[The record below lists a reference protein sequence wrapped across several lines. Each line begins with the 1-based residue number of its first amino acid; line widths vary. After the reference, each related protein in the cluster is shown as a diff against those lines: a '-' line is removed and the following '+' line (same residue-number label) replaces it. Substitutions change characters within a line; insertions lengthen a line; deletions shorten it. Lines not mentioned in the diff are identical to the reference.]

1 MNKNNRFRR
10 FRRFRI
16 LTSLATAV
24 LSLAVIATS
33 TGCQSFREQT
43 TLGQQ
48 NIFGNQTRQQ
58 TQATQA
64 GYKRPEAMSSSAQS
78 QLIDTLNARA
88 AKIKQ
93 LNCPV
98 SVKVPGAPKI
108 KGTLQVEFP
117 MRMRLKAGVM
127 GVSELGVDAG
137 SNDQQFWVW
146 SKMDL
151 PGSPAALYF
160 ANHREYQNSQLR
172 RQIPLEPQQLINALG
187 LVQIDPQGQHFGPF
201 QAGNNRLQF
210 YSLIQKNGT
219 KQTRALLIDAATG
232 AVQQTSL
239 YDQNNRL
246 VAYAN
251 ALKFKNYD
259 RHGVTLPSKVELHVV
274 QPGQKDFVLKVDLG
288 TFSVNSL
295 FGDPNQMWS
304 IPQPNNVKRINLG
317 AR

>member
-1 MNKNNRFRR
+1 MSRKPCFQ
-10 FRRFRI
+10 I
-16 LTSLATAV
+16 LNGIAAV
-24 LSLAVIATS
+24 TIGLVVIVIS
-33 TGCQSFREQT
+33 TGCQTLREQT
-43 TLGQQ
+43 PFSQPS
-48 NIFGNQTRQQ
+48 IVGNNNRQQ
-58 TQATQA
+58 TQATPA
-64 GYKRPEAMSSSAQS
+64 GYKRPDSVTPPAQT
-78 QLIDTLNARA
+78 QLIETLNARA
-88 AKIKQ
+88 AKVKQ

-146 SKMDL
+146 SKLDL

-160 ANHREYQNSQLR
+160 ANHREFQNSRLR

-251 ALKFKNYD
+251 AINFKNYD
-259 RHGVTLPSKVELHVV
+259 RYGVTLPSKVELHVV
-274 QPGQKDFVLKVDLG
+274 QPGQKDFILKVDLG

-304 IPQPNNVKRINLG
+304 IPQPNNAKRINLG

>member
-1 MNKNNRFRR
+1 MSRSHRLLSRLVLFEV
-10 FRRFRI
+10 
-16 LTSLATAV
+16 LVAMAV
-24 LSLAVIATS
+24 SCC
-33 TGCQSFREQT
+33 GCQTFREQNT
-43 TLGQQ
+43 FGQQ
-48 NIFGNQTRQQ
+48 NTFAQAAKQQ
-58 TQATQA
+58 TQATPASRQRLETTA
-64 GYKRPEAMSSSAQS
+64 TPALT
-78 QLIDTLNARA
+78 QLIQTLNARA
-88 AKIKQ
+88 ARVKQ

-117 MRMRLKAGVM
+117 MRLRLKAGVM

-137 SNDQQFWVW
+137 SNNQRFWVW
-146 SKMDL
+146 SKLDL

-160 ANHREYQNSQLR
+160 ASHREFQNSQLR

-201 QAGNNRLQF
+201 PAGNKRLQL
-210 YSLIQKNGT
+210 YSVIEQNGV
-219 KQTRALLIDAATG
+219 KQTRAILVDAATG
-232 AVQQTSL
+232 AVEQTSM
-239 YDQNNRL
+239 YDQSNRL

-251 ALKFKNYD
+251 AINFKNYD
-259 RHGVTLPSKVELHVV
+259 RYGVTLPSKVELHVV

-304 IPQPNNVKRINLG
+304 MPQPNNAKRINLG
-317 AR
+317 TQ